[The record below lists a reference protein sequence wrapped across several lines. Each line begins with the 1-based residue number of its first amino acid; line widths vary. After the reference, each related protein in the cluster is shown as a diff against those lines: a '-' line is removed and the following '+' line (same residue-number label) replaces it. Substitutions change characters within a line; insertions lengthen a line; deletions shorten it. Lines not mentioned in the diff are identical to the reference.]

1 MKMRKIIF
9 PFLGLVLIV
18 AAVFFFCRDTS
29 ILPLDPERATGI
41 YFTSYPQYDGSYT
54 VADNS
59 RVKDIVSAINEL
71 NMQEGTTRP
80 DKMSSCYY
88 YFFINTPNEDISV
101 ELDEN
106 TIKLNNEV
114 YQADTSDLRLLLVQ
128 TYNDIMNGKID

>member
-54 VADNS
+54 VTDNS
-59 RVKDIVSAINEL
+59 RVKDIVSATNEL

-114 YQADTSDLRLLLVQ
+114 YQADTSDLRLLLDQ

>member
-29 ILPLDPERATGI
+29 IWPLDPERATGI

-88 YFFINTPNEDISV
+88 YFFLNTPNEDISV

-114 YQADTSDLRLLLVQ
+114 YQADTSDLRLLLDQ

>member
-1 MKMRKIIF
+1 MKIRKIIF

-54 VADNS
+54 VTDNS

>member
-54 VADNS
+54 VTDNS

-114 YQADTSDLRLLLVQ
+114 HQADTSDLRLLLDQ